1 MVLRK
6 RFQSPRRR
14 RRTLRRAT
22 RGRCQAVGLDG
33 FRLLGERILDIS
45 PMGMMVAADKEAA
58 AGEEVM
64 VSFQVPGTDDWVD
77 VEARIA
83 RVIEG
88 WRPYDPGYCIGL
100 QFTSIDLATR
110 LMIRENLKG
119 TPPPV
124 PTRRLRVGL

>member
-1 MVLRK
+1 MDLKK
-6 RFQSPRRR
+6 RFSSPRRR
-14 RRTLRRAT
+14 RRILRHAA
-22 RGRCQAVGLDG
+22 RGRCQAVGLEG

-45 PMGMMVAADKEAA
+45 PMGMMVAADSEAA

-64 VSFQVPGTDDWVD
+64 VSFQVPGTKLWVD
-77 VEARIA
+77 AEATIA

-88 WRPYDPGYCIGL
+88 WRPFDPGYAIGL

-110 LMIRENLKG
+110 LMIRESLKG